1 VKTVTIVGVGK
12 AGGALAIALSRA
24 GYSIEK
30 LAHRNSDLARTIK
43 RKEIPTATLVR
54 LPKVGAISSNIVIV
68 AVPDPEISTVSHALE
83 GVLRISKGQ
92 TVLHTSGSLTSGE
105 LSNLARLGCETGSIH
120 PLVSISDPF
129 LGADRFQNAYFC
141 VEGSKTSIREARR
154 IIKAL
159 GGKSF
164 TIDPSKKGLYHA
176 AAVTSAGHVTAVF
189 DVAIE
194 MLSKCG
200 VTRKE
205 AQNILYPLLSSA
217 VRNLERQSTDVALT
231 GSFARLDIA
240 AFERHLSSFGPLSV
254 SVKDVYFALAE
265 RSLDM
270 VERRNGTTG
279 GLTAFRERI
288 SIAKRN
294 SK

>member
-54 LPKVGAISSNIVIV
+54 WPKVGAISSNIVIV
-68 AVPDPEISTVSHALE
+68 AVPDPEISTVSQALE
-83 GVLRISKGQ
+83 GVLSKGQ

>member
-1 VKTVTIVGVGK
+1 M
-12 AGGALAIALSRA
+12 
-24 GYSIEK
+24 
-30 LAHRNSDLARTIK
+30 
-43 RKEIPTATLVR
+43 
-54 LPKVGAISSNIVIV
+54 
-68 AVPDPEISTVSHALE
+68 
-83 GVLRISKGQ
+83 
-92 TVLHTSGSLTSGE
+92 
-105 LSNLARLGCETGSIH
+105 
-120 PLVSISDPF
+120 
-129 LGADRFQNAYFC
+129 
-141 VEGSKTSIREARR
+141 
-154 IIKAL
+154 
-159 GGKSF
+159 
-164 TIDPSKKGLYHA
+164 
-176 AAVTSAGHVTAVF
+176 F